1 MSCLQTCILHMH
13 VCLCRKVEKPLERLS
28 IIYINHTDNFMLR
41 QLTSFKKIK
50 APEVILAMLEQH
62 IIFGYRC
69 IQLF

>member
-41 QLTSFKKIK
+41 QLTSFKKNKSTRGDSCCVRTAYYLWI
-50 APEVILAMLEQH
+50 
-62 IIFGYRC
+62 
-69 IQLF
+69 

>member
-13 VCLCRKVEKPLERLS
+13 VCLCREVEKPLERLS

-50 APEVILAMLEQH
+50 HQ
-62 IIFGYRC
+62 R
-69 IQLF
+69 